1 MPPIS
6 EIANLTTL
14 EILAVIAGGAIGAL
28 VKDTLQDGA
37 LKLPYCKEGKL
48 YLGFLGG
55 MVIGA
60 FVGMVVDGSFVTALM
75 AGYTGTSVIAHL
87 SDTRKP
93 TLKTYNENKDASA
106 NSIK

>member
-1 MPPIS
+1 MPPIA

-37 LKLPYCKEGKL
+37 LKLPYSKDGKL
-48 YLGFLGG
+48 YLGFIGG

-75 AGYTGTSVIAHL
+75 AGYTGTSLIAHL

-93 TLKTYNENKDASA
+93 TLRTYNEQKEAPASVT
-106 NSIK
+106 K